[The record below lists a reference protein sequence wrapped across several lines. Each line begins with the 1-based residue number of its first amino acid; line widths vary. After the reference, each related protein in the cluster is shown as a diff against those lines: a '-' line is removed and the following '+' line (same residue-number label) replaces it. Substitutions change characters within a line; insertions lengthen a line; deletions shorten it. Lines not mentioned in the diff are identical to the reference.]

1 MLDRQLVQ
9 IAMMVDDQGNPIEP
23 QRKELT
29 YLLLFFADNP
39 DTGEE
44 EKTFEIVDGRDRVCD
59 TIMEEQGTRYINL
72 MKSQVISEK
81 VTDIL
86 NRSISCYTFLRF
98 CLDPEYQ
105 GDNPVL
111 FGDDGEGNYMSIDV
125 LNNLMMSEYAD
136 ILEEMGIYDEEDL
149 DRFYQCDFN
158 HIRYEP
164 KSSEN

>member
-1 MLDRQLVQ
+1 MLERQLVQ
-9 IAMMVDDQGNPIEP
+9 IAEIVDQNGIPIEP

-44 EKTFEIVDGRDRVCD
+44 EKTFEIVDGRARVCD

-98 CLDPEYQ
+98 CLDSEFQ
-105 GDNPVL
+105 SDPVL

-125 LNNLMMSEYAD
+125 LNSLVMSEYAD

-158 HIRYEP
+158 HIKYEP
-164 KSSEN
+164 KETN